1 MRTLLLLVAVVVG
14 LAGERAEAQG
24 ILNESAPTPS
34 KGRLRTTVSVELLT
48 AGTGG
53 VIETQRWGA
62 ACGRIGVEF
71 RTKTVAEGK
80 AEVKERQQG
89 TLRIVQ
95 VIAVIESDGKLSV
108 PGRRF
113 SLDREQAFGDW
124 IRELQTYGS
133 LGQPLGKPGFGL
145 SKEQFD
151 TLFKILEQPIG
162 RASANLDFASAL
174 EAVGQ
179 VKGCAMRLTA
189 ETEDRI
195 RGLPKNWK
203 SSNEL
208 TGVSRGSALAILLAD
223 AGLAFR
229 PSRTP
234 DGELELVVVLLD
246 EPGTWPI
253 GWPLDKAPFKVM
265 PKMVEVMPIE
275 FDELPLSA
283 VCQRAAKASD
293 VPVFVDKHRIAAKN
307 LDLQTLRA
315 SQLPKRTMW
324 SIVLQ
329 QSVGPHHLLRENL
342 VDEGGRPFVWITTDD
357 PKRINERGKQR
368 DVLLEKRDANA
379 SGR

>member
-1 MRTLLLLVAVVVG
+1 MRNFLLLIAVSIG
-14 LAGERAEAQG
+14 LFVDGRAEAQG
-24 ILNESAPTPS
+24 ILKESAPTPS

-48 AGTGG
+48 EGTGG
-53 VIETQRWGA
+53 VLNTQRWGA

-71 RTKTVAEGK
+71 RTRTVAEGK

-89 TLRIVQ
+89 TLRVVQ
-95 VIAVIESDGKLSV
+95 VIAVIEADGRLSV

-113 SLDREQAFGDW
+113 SLDREQAFGEW
-124 IRELQTYGS
+124 IRELQTFGS

-151 TLFKILEQPIG
+151 MLFKILEQPVG
-162 RASANLDFASAL
+162 RTPAKLDFTAAL

-189 ETEDRI
+189 EAEDRI
-195 RGLPKNWK
+195 RRLPKNWK
-203 SSNEL
+203 TSNDL
-208 TGVSRGSALAILLAD
+208 TGVSRGTALAILLAD
-223 AGLAFR
+223 AGMAFR

-253 GWPLDKAPFKVM
+253 GWPLDKPPLQVM
-265 PKMVEVMPIE
+265 PKMVEIMPIE
-275 FDELPLSA
+275 FDDLPLAA

-293 VPVFVDKHRIAAKN
+293 VPVLIDQPRIAAKK
-307 LDLQTLRA
+307 LDLQTIKA
-315 SQLPKRTMW
+315 TQLPKRTLW

-329 QSVGPHHLLRENL
+329 QSVSPHHLLRENL
-342 VDEGGRPFVWITTDD
+342 MDEGGHPFVWVTTDD
-357 PKRINERGKQR
+357 PKRITERGKQR
-368 DVLLEKRDANA
+368 EALLEKTDAK
-379 SGR
+379 